1 IFAALGAALGR
12 GELLLWTPQL
22 FSGFPLMAEGQT
34 GVFYPPN
41 WLAASF
47 LPAQQ
52 GFVWL
57 RLVHYWL
64 AVLFSYLFA
73 RSLHLAPGPAAV
85 GAMSF
90 SFGSFMVGQMQH
102 ASVVG
107 SAVWMPL
114 VLALTEFGFRARGLT
129 RQRWLM
135 LAGLALGASAL
146 AVHIQTVVMAGGCFV
161 GWVAFRL
168 VFPARATLPGP
179 AAEPQLTGSAADR
192 RRGDSRA

>member
-1 IFAALGAALGR
+1 MAAISIRWAGQLRAHFARKQVPGLSGFTRSAGPMVRAALSGLSKGLPDVLAIEFLLAATAYLFRDAIRDGMLFHEADTSTMFYPVFAALGAALGR

-22 FSGFPLMAEGQT
+22 FTGFPLMAEGQT

-73 RSLHLAPGPAAV
+73 PSLPLAPGPA
-85 GAMSF
+85 S
-90 SFGSFMVGQMQH
+90 
-102 ASVVG
+102 
-107 SAVWMPL
+107 
-114 VLALTEFGFRARGLT
+114 
-129 RQRWLM
+129 
-135 LAGLALGASAL
+135 
-146 AVHIQTVVMAGGCFV
+146 
-161 GWVAFRL
+161 
-168 VFPARATLPGP
+168 
-179 AAEPQLTGSAADR
+179 
-192 RRGDSRA
+192 